1 MKNVVFV
8 CLMVCLCLKAQAQI
22 SDTINISVQEISIS
36 QSENYD
42 VLEWSLGNGYVQ
54 EVSLPQL
61 PVLRQTFVIPRDATV
76 IGVEYSISDLRE
88 IGGSYLLKPV
98 PEPVVI
104 SNSTISDY
112 SIVSNANMGQ
122 KVQIVSDYDLM
133 GYHLV
138 EICIIPF
145 EYSYEDNKL
154 SIHNV
159 SFTINYERNTRECIQ
174 TQKQSQK
181 RYDETKNFIKSIVV
195 NSYDVDA
202 CSDTEVVIV
211 NNGSSGIN
219 KAPIQPEISD
229 SGDNTYIEVI
239 PDYIIITCDSLKE
252 EFSRLANWKIK
263 KGVPTIVKTVEDI
276 YAEFTGSD
284 NAEKIRNYLYEC
296 YIKWGDALYILL
308 GGDSEIVPTRL
319 VPPDSSE
326 KNFHIPSDAYYSQLE
341 SNWSINN
348 DGNYNVS
355 ITKTCSYIGRAP
367 VENISECRVFVDKVL
382 KYEKANN
389 LDIDYSYINNYLFVA
404 AYISKYG
411 KLTDGVHKFI
421 YDSLSSYHNII
432 KWVQLDHYN
441 CSCTLHD
448 KEKEFENGEE
458 FNKENFLSAL
468 QNGGNSNLNH
478 FHIIYHMDHSYPNS
492 MGSSIKDKQET
503 ITNADVD
510 NLSNGDYLSIIL
522 SGGCHP
528 ANFSYDCIAEHFINN
543 PNGGAVAY
551 IGNTD
556 VGYYHEHTHSKRFYD
571 AVLEDKDVNIGK
583 AYQQMSLS
591 EKKKA
596 NHRLHLLGDPE
607 MPVWSKTP
615 KDLDVVTSHNTSND
629 NEYNINVQI
638 KNLPEGESATICI
651 MKEDEIYFSEILSDT
666 LIHSYSF
673 VLRNKGKL
681 YITITGHN
689 YRPYES
695 SINVDVESDN
705 RGLEIVDIQSDS
717 SRFDCQLMPGGFY
730 NLNVFLKNSSSNI
743 ADSVLTLLKSNSPF
757 ISLKTENHYT
767 DSLFLDFGD
776 IVAGEICTHDSGTPF
791 EIMVSKDAPETND
804 CNWNNA
810 NLILYAYDCNNN
822 KRKIIDLIN
831 FEIIYSRLK
840 IVKVNIDTIKAGTIV
855 PFNIELENLKKSE
868 NAYVTVES
876 NCASAEIIDSI
887 LFSTDNTFCGSIRIR
902 DEFSVSDLPKLTLK
916 VYSNGVLVDSLVVD
930 LNDDVPVSGNADF
943 RFTPGSNSISLYW
956 NKLADATSY
965 NIYRCDSINGDYI
978 RINRFPISNIYFKDE
993 NSELFGT
1000 YYYKLS
1006 ALNNSLVESN
1016 ASEPIKAWTSFEK
1029 SDAFPV
1035 IIDDGASYGY
1045 YGATSIVDYDY
1056 DGIKEIIALARSSD
1070 EVSSK
1075 IVVLKPDGTDVF
1087 DIDDNPETISGYAY
1101 IPAAAQATPTVA
1113 DIYGNGIPCVLSVT
1127 RNMDSNL
1134 SEYLYCFSSQDNNN
1148 DNKPDSLWRV
1158 ELASSSYRSV
1168 IATDINS
1175 CDGKG
1180 EKEIIVRGESPYNI
1194 CVVDCRGNILYT
1206 INELVGSSYG
1216 VPAVADLDN
1225 DGYKEIIAGTH
1236 DKMFVWNHD
1245 GSLRNNTVLFDDTND
1260 RNISSTP
1267 VVCDIDNDG
1276 SKDILVA
1283 TKGDS
1288 LSYIYAIRQDGSLI
1302 AGFDGSSTAANIPYQ
1317 TKSSAAICHSISVG
1331 DINNDDNLEVVAL
1344 GVDCVKAWRN
1354 DGTILLDYRMK
1365 GIFPDTNYIGNI
1377 FLPILAD
1384 VDGDSVPDIIFS
1396 IEKNIYAI
1404 DIQGNMIVGFPI
1416 VSGTK
1421 ISNMVS
1427 VSDIDRDG
1435 KNEIAV
1441 LGDGGHI
1448 YVWDTYGSPSSIE
1461 WGRSLY
1467 STENTTEYISGY
1479 NDPWVITENITWEG
1493 GGFTNDIIVR
1503 SGIFTIP
1510 QDKTLTMRK
1519 PYRIYVMDEATL
1531 NVKSGTIEN
1540 ADIVVKNGGVLNISD
1555 NAKIYLRSTG
1565 GNIKSE
1571 IGATVNISSSSIE

>member
-8 CLMVCLCLKAQAQI
+8 CLMALLCLKAQAQI

-36 QSENYD
+36 QSGNYD
-42 VLEWSLGNGYVQ
+42 ILEWSLGNGYVQ

-88 IGGSYLLKPV
+88 IVGSYLLKPV
-98 PEPVVI
+98 PEPVEV
-104 SNSTISDY
+104 SNSTISDD

-181 RYDETKNFIKSIVV
+181 RYNETKEFIKSIVV
-195 NSYDVDA
+195 NSHEVDA
-202 CSDTEVVIV
+202 CSDTEIDIA
-211 NNGSSGIN
+211 NNSFSDIN
-219 KAPIQPEISD
+219 KAPTQPGIS
-229 SGDNTYIEVI
+229 GCETYIEVV

-252 EFSRLANWKIK
+252 EFSRLAHWKTK
-263 KGVPTIVKTVEDI
+263 KGTPTIVKTVEDI
-276 YAEFTGSD
+276 YAEFAGCD
-284 NAEKIRNYLYEC
+284 NAEQIRNYLYEC
-296 YIKWGDALYILL
+296 YIKWGDALYVLL
-308 GGDSEIVPTRL
+308 GGDSEIVPSRF
-319 VPPDSSE
+319 VPSVSSD
-326 KNFHIPSDAYYSQLE
+326 KKFHTPSDAYYSHLKSE
-341 SNWSINN
+341 WSKKH
-348 DGNYNVS
+348 DGNFKYVLDNN
-355 ITKTCSYIGRAP
+355 ICLYLGRAP
-367 VENISECRVFVDKVL
+367 VEDALECGIFVDKVIN
-382 KYEKANN
+382 YEKANHPN
-389 LDIDYSYINNYLFVA
+389 VDYSYVNNYLFAA
-404 AYISKYG
+404 AYISNNG
-411 KLTDGVHKFI
+411 KLSNGAHGFI
-421 YDSLSSYHNII
+421 YRNLTSYHNLI
-432 KWVQLDHYN
+432 KWLQLDHYN

-448 KEKEFENGEE
+448 KENEFEDGEE
-458 FNKENFLSAL
+458 LNKENFLSAL
-468 QNGGNSNLNH
+468 QDGGNSNLNH
-478 FHIIYHMDHSYPNS
+478 FHIIYHMDHCYPHC
-492 MGSSIKDKQET
+492 MGTSIKDKQEM
-503 ITNADVD
+503 ITNVDVD
-510 NLSNGDYLSIIL
+510 NLSNGSYLPIII
-522 SGGCHP
+522 SGGCDP

-543 PNGGAVAY
+543 PNGGAVAF

-556 VGYYHEHTHSKRFYD
+556 VGRSYEYD
-571 AVLEDKDVNIGK
+571 FWFTFLNSINKESRRNIGK
-583 AYQQMSLS
+583 AYCDLIPMLWPT
-591 EKKKA
+591 

-930 LNDDVPVSGNADF
+930 LNDDVPVSDNTNF
-943 RFTPGSNSISLYW
+943 RFAPGSNSISLYW
-956 NKLADATSY
+956 DKLKDASLY
-965 NIYRCDSINGDYI
+965 NIYRYDSINGDYV
-978 RINRFPISNIYFKDE
+978 RINSLPISSTYFKDE
-993 NSELFGT
+993 GLGSFGT

-1006 ALNNSLVESN
+1006 ALNSSLVESN
-1016 ASEPIKAWTSFEK
+1016 VSEPIKAWTSFEK

-1035 IIDDGASYGY
+1035 ILDDGASYDY
-1045 YGATSIVDYDY
+1045 FGAVTMIDYNY
-1056 DGIKEIIALARSSD
+1056 DGIKEIIATAKNSD
-1070 EVSSK
+1070 EISSK

-1225 DGYKEIIAGTH
+1225 DGYKEIIAGTN

-1317 TKSSAAICHSISVG
+1317 TESSAAICHSISVG

-1365 GIFPDTNYIGNI
+1365 GIFPDTDYIGNI

-1510 QDKTLTMRK
+1510 QGKTLTMRK